1 MKIKKV
7 AATRSKIY
15 SKNRSDYGILRQRNN
30 NVNMKMNPS
39 NDKLKASQVEMDRAN
54 KTKNILYILIGIGV
68 IVPLIAFIF
77 LR

>member
-1 MKIKKV
+1 
-7 AATRSKIY
+7 
-15 SKNRSDYGILRQRNN
+15 
-30 NVNMKMNPS
+30 MKMNPS

-68 IVPLIAFIF
+68 IVPLIAFIY